1 MGLRSRCLLWPDS
14 AMQWELLATPGKP
27 PESFTLD
34 SAAAKKLLADAV
46 SAAEQTGLVWQ
57 KERIMLKPSAELV
70 KLVRLSQ
77 EQAVKQ
83 GAEEE

>member
-1 MGLRSRCLLWPDS
+1 MGLRSRCLLWPDGP
-14 AMQWELLATPGKP
+14 MQWDLLAMPGKP
-27 PESFTLD
+27 PEGFTLD

-46 SAAEQTGLVWQ
+46 SAAEQTGLIWQ
-57 KERIMLKPSAELV
+57 KQRIKLKPSAELA

-83 GAEEE
+83 GTEED